1 MKQEIPEEM
10 LRAEQRLEGVLARG
24 LIAGIALSAAVTL
37 VGAVMFLASHA
48 RDSVTLGTFKGQP
61 DMLRS
66 IPAVARGVV
75 AGDARAVIQFGVVL
89 LIATPIARVFFSL
102 LVFAVQR
109 DRLYV
114 VISAGVLALL
124 LLGFLGVTG

>member
-1 MKQEIPEEM
+1 MKHEIPEEE

-24 LIAGIALSAAVTL
+24 LIAGVALSAAVTL
-37 VGAVMFLASHA
+37 VGAVVFLSTHA
-48 RDSVTLGTFKGQP
+48 RDAVALGTFKSQP

-66 IPAVARGVV
+66 IPAIARGVA
-75 AGDARAVIQFGVVL
+75 AGDARAIIQLGVVL

-114 VISAGVLALL
+114 IISAGVLILL